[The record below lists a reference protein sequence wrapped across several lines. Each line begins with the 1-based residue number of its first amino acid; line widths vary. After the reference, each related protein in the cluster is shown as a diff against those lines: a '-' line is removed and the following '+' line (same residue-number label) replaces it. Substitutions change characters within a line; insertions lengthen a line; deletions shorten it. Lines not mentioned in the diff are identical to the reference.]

1 VCFLGQRSKTNKL
14 SYYWFITFAIFGA
27 IAKFIETFSYG
38 NSILD
43 KTLYVVNCVCY
54 ISLLIGAV
62 QSYSNFTKIKFLKNL
77 ILPLLL
83 TPMVAYC
90 LFGSTAFKILTLI
103 CFFIPAWIF
112 ILLIEYYFYR
122 VVPSEKRKFIFI
134 IYASMLFGVTA
145 FILELFKLT
154 YIHSVKVFALLEFIS
169 ACSLFVIANL
179 IFKYFKIIKEKKA
192 KIYNYIP
199 FYWRHVPL
207 ASVLVLILILG
218 LIFSNYL
225 EIASKKKIVKRTHS
239 ISNDIAATS
248 SLIFEKID
256 QVSESLSKIPLLKY
270 SLYTKS
276 FDNSS
281 IARIL
286 NSYKDSFSL
295 SLVCILDMKGKI
307 LFYSNHPDMDFSKKK
322 EINDANQ
329 NFLKHLQAL
338 INNNKLGKKDNY
350 INDKTFYSSS
360 IIDSDRYG
368 RLGIV
373 VIKYSLAD
381 IFTKLNDFNYAF
393 IINEKGKVL
402 ISSGKTEN
410 IKNLWSP
417 DSSLDE
423 KEFLLVSEIKNKDI
437 VSIYNEEFYVSR
449 IFLNRENW
457 SIVKLM
463 PLGRI
468 NQTKFLSYLMV
479 SSVIIIFFFIYYSI
493 NQSNKNLAL
502 ALLHQDILES
512 TKSIIIISTDLHGMI
527 VICGAGTYSITGY
540 DIEDLTSSD
549 FSEIIFFNK
558 NKRPI
563 TFNEAVN
570 SQGETGVEWLC
581 RRKDGTYINILIYI
595 TPQLSISGKVIGYI
609 FSGLD
614 ITRTKNAEKALEEQ
628 FQFLQSLLDNIP
640 VPIYYK
646 DTQMRLIGCN
656 KEFEKFVL
664 HSKSEIIGTTTEYLF
679 LDQKSILFSTKSDLQ
694 IAKDM
699 DPISY
704 ELPIT
709 LPDKTINN
717 IIFYKSAL
725 KNIEGKFEGIIG
737 VLLDVTKERKMQ
749 MERDKL
755 QSSLIQKNKLAS
767 LGELAGSI
775 AHELNN
781 PLSIIMGFS
790 QVLSRNKSLDAETEK
805 GIKNIYNAALRSQ
818 SIIKNMLEFSR
829 TNSSDITDI
838 DLNNVVKSTL
848 LIVAKDFSKIGIEII
863 KDLTE
868 VSIFIKLNAMQMQ
881 QVILNILLNAKDAM
895 LSGGIITIK
904 TKVQNCDYVLSISDT
919 GAGISSDI
927 ISKIFDPFFTTK
939 EIGKGTGLGLS
950 ICYSIVKNLK
960 GEISVES
967 VIGKGATFYI
977 KFPIPK

>member
-1 VCFLGQRSKTNKL
+1 
-14 SYYWFITFAIFGA
+14 
-27 IAKFIETFSYG
+27 
-38 NSILD
+38 
-43 KTLYVVNCVCY
+43 
-54 ISLLIGAV
+54 LLIGAI

-77 ILPLLL
+77 ILPLILIPL
-83 TPMVAYC
+83 AGYC
-90 LFGSTAFKILTLI
+90 FFGPTVFKILAFI
-103 CFFIPAWIF
+103 CFFMPAWIF
-112 ILLIEYYFYR
+112 ILLIEYYFYK
-122 VVPSEKRKFIFI
+122 VIPSEKRKFIFI
-134 IYASMLFGVTA
+134 IYASMLFGTNA
-145 FILELFKLT
+145 SILELFELMGVS
-154 YIHSVKVFALLEFIS
+154 SVKIFALLEFTS
-169 ACSLFVIANL
+169 ACFLFVISNL
-179 IFKYFKIIKEKKA
+179 IFKYFKIIKEKKT
-192 KIYNYIP
+192 KISNYIP

-207 ASVLVLILILG
+207 ASILILIFILG

-225 EIASKKKIVKRTHS
+225 ETSSKKKIIKRTHS
-239 ISNDIAATS
+239 ISNDIVATS

-270 SLYTKS
+270 SLYTKP
-276 FDNSS
+276 FDNAS

-295 SLVCILDMKGKI
+295 SLVCILDMKGEI

-329 NFLKHLQAL
+329 NFFKHLKTL
-338 INNNKLGKKDNY
+338 INNNKLDRKDNY
-350 INDKTFYSSS
+350 IYDRAFYSSR

-368 RLGIV
+368 KLGIV
-373 VIKYSLAD
+373 VIKYLLVD
-381 IFTKLNDFNYAF
+381 VFTKLNDFNDAF
-393 IINEKGKVL
+393 IINENGKVL
-402 ISSGKTEN
+402 ISSEKTEN

-437 VSIYNEEFYVSR
+437 VSISNEEFYVSR

-457 SIVKLM
+457 SVVKLT

-468 NQTKFLSYLMV
+468 NQTKCLSYLIV

-493 NQSNKNLAL
+493 SQSNKNLAL

-540 DIEDLTSSD
+540 DIKDLVRSD

-558 NKRPI
+558 NKKPI

-570 SQGETGVEWLC
+570 SQGETGIEWLC

-595 TPQLSISGKVIGYI
+595 TPQLSVSGKIIGYI

-614 ITRTKNAEKALEEQ
+614 ITSNKNVEKALEEQ

-646 DTQMRLIGCN
+646 DAQMRLIGCN
-656 KEFEKFVL
+656 KEFEKAVS
-664 HSKSEIIGTTTEYLF
+664 HSKSEMIGTTTEYLF
-679 LDQKSILFSTKSDLQ
+679 LDQKSRLFSMKSDLQ

-699 DPISY
+699 ESISY
-704 ELPIT
+704 ELPIS
-709 LPDKTINN
+709 LPGNTINN
-717 IIFYKSAL
+717 IIFYKSAF
-725 KNIEGKFEGIIG
+725 KNIEGKFEGII
-737 VLLDVTKERKMQ
+737 VALLDVTKERKMQ

-805 GIKNIYNAALRSQ
+805 GIKNIYDAALRSQ

-829 TNSSDITDI
+829 ANSSDINDI

-848 LIVAKDFSKIGIEII
+848 LIVEKDFSKIGIEII

-868 VSIFIKLNAMQMQ
+868 LSIFIKLNAMQMQ
-881 QVILNILLNAKDAM
+881 QVILNILLNARDAM
-895 LSGGIITIK
+895 PSGGTITIK
-904 TKVQNCDYVLSISDT
+904 TNAQNCDYVLSISDT
-919 GAGISSDI
+919 GSGISSDI

-939 EIGKGTGLGLS
+939 EVGKGTGLGLS

-967 VIGKGATFYI
+967 VIGKGTTLYI
-977 KFPIPK
+977 NFPIAK